1 MTTDTLE
8 IITQQQKVIEQYRL
22 VVESHNNSREKLYD
36 LLESL
41 LNTLKMNDPA
51 ATALVIKHL
60 SQLVEGR
67 K

>member
-36 LLESL
+36 LLKSL

-60 SQLVEGR
+60 TILVEER